1 MEIAQRKRRPSDERS
16 ERDAEKICMKSPPN
30 KAERL
35 KALSRVAMIN
45 M

>member
-30 KAERL
+30 KAK
-35 KALSRVAMIN
+35 KAEGTKSCCN
-45 M
+45 D